1 MILTG
6 FYTSVERL
14 GNKLLYRGYDDNGKK
29 ISHRVN
35 YKPTL
40 YLKSKK
46 TSAEWKALDDTPVEP
61 LQFGSMSEVK
71 DFQKSYNG
79 VDDFVLYGNTRHIPA
94 FIQNQFPNEIVYN
107 RNMVDVASL
116 DIETSYGDGFPEVDN
131 PINQVLTIAFKSS
144 KDDTYRVWGMKPY
157 DETITSLKHLKID

>member
-14 GNKLLYRGYDDNGKK
+14 GNKLLYRGYDDSGKK

-46 TSAEWKALDDTPVEP
+46 TSTEWKALDDTPVEP

-71 DFQKSYNG
+71 DFQKSYN
-79 VDDFVLYGNTRHIPA
+79 
-94 FIQNQFPNEIVYN
+94 
-107 RNMVDVASL
+107 
-116 DIETSYGDGFPEVDN
+116 
-131 PINQVLTIAFKSS
+131 
-144 KDDTYRVWGMKPY
+144 
-157 DETITSLKHLKID
+157 